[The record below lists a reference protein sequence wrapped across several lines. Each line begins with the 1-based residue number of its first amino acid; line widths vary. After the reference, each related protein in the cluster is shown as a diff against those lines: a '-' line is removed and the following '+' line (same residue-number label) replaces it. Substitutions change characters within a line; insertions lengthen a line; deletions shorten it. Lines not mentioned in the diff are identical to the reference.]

1 MSLSW
6 LSEIN
11 RSLMFGWSASYTS
24 SLISNHNNRNSRAML
39 MYIFE
44 FIVIWKCRQK
54 VRFKW
59 FKCFLIHLYLTRQCL
74 TFGFIHC
81 IHSKVWKVKEHL
93 LLVSVN
99 NMKPLI
105 HIVIVCLDQ
114 ILGNGEISVP
124 LTFMK
129 STRFQKSQ
137 RIWQHKNGEHI
148 EPFILKRDD
157 SSLFEHFTWIIVS
170 GKIMTFEF
178 TATPSAAQLWKC

>member
-1 MSLSW
+1 
-6 LSEIN
+6 
-11 RSLMFGWSASYTS
+11 MFGWSASNTS
-24 SLISNHNNRNSRAML
+24 SLISNHDNRNSQAML

-81 IHSKVWKVKEHL
+81 IHFKVWKVKGHL

-99 NMKPLI
+99 IKPIINSHCLFRLI
-105 HIVIVCLDQ
+105 W
-114 ILGNGEISVP
+114 NGEISVA

-129 STRFQKSQ
+129 YKISKVTKNMTAQKWRAYRAIHLEMRWQFFIWAFYMNNCVGQNYDIWIYCNSQ
-137 RIWQHKNGEHI
+137 LLAVH
-148 EPFILKRDD
+148 
-157 SSLFEHFTWIIVS
+157 
-170 GKIMTFEF
+170 
-178 TATPSAAQLWKC
+178 QLWKC